1 MRSIKNI
8 GSAAA
13 RGGWLCLLAL
23 VGVLLFP
30 SAAHASSGV
39 VQLTT
44 ASSQVAKGDPLTV
57 VCQVT
62 SQNAFLDVSFQVSYD
77 ASILDFIS
85 GGGKV
90 TGGNGTLQ
98 IASTGN
104 SDAVTKKI
112 FSLQFRA
119 RKKGT
124 TVLAPEGSIQVT
136 DEAGSSFSMSSN
148 QLAVT
153 VVKKGTA
160 VATATASPAGVPEVT
175 PQPVLSRE
183 NRLKSLRVSALDFSP
198 AFTPDGKEYT
208 ATVDAKTDT
217 LYFTY
222 VPQDEK
228 ARVRIQGNEDL
239 IIGENAVTVAVTAED
254 GSVNQYKIKVTKESQ
269 AETEAREKE
278 DAGNLPDIGF
288 SIRQDNSRIFL
299 KNSYE
304 FEVLDPKELAS
315 VPSGYIQSSMELDG
329 ISVPAFTMEHDL
341 SNNYLLLYLKGPS
354 GDKTL
359 YQYDRTDKTIQKYT
373 GTMVERVN
381 KGESAKAEG
390 GFPLSSYALLGIIV
404 FLIIT
409 ILCMLIAM
417 LKMAMRKT
425 SVESDESGD
434 LFQ

>member
-1 MRSIKNI
+1 MRSIIHI
-8 GSAAA
+8 GSVTFH
-13 RGGWLCLLAL
+13 GGMLCLL
-23 VGVLLFP
+23 VLMGAFLFP
-30 SAAHASSGV
+30 SAASASSGV
-39 VQLTT
+39 VQLTAT
-44 ASSQVAKGDPLTV
+44 SSQVAKGDPLTV

-62 SQNAFLDVSFQVSYD
+62 SQNAFVDVSFQISYD

-104 SDAVTKKI
+104 SGAVYKKT
-112 FSLQFRA
+112 FSLQFKA

-124 TVLAPEGSIQVT
+124 TVIAVDGGINVT
-136 DEAGSSFSMSSN
+136 DETGSSFSMSSN
-148 QLAVT
+148 QVAVT
-153 VVKKGTA
+153 VVKKGKA
-160 VATATASPAGVPEVT
+160 VATAEPTNIPEVT
-175 PQPVLSRE
+175 PQPVLSKE
-183 NRLKSLRVSALDFSP
+183 NRLKSLKVSALDFSP

-208 ATVDAKTDT
+208 ATVDANTDT

-254 GSVNQYKIKVTKESQ
+254 GSVNDYKIKVTKESQ

-278 DAGNLPDIGF
+278 DEENLPDIGF
-288 SIRQDNSRIFL
+288 SIRQDNARIVL

-304 FEVLDPKELAS
+304 FEVLDPKELDS
-315 VPSGYIQSSMELDG
+315 VPAGYIQSSMELDG

-341 SNNYLLLYLKGPS
+341 SNNFLLLYLKGPS

-359 YQYDRTDKTIQKYT
+359 YQYDRTEKSIQKYT

-381 KGESAKAEG
+381 KGEAAKSEG

-417 LKMAMRKT
+417 LKMAMKK
-425 SVESDESGD
+425 SSYESDDSGD